1 MPFSVSYTLLYII
14 ASDSYK
20 PFWKWCVGI
29 PRWHSAP
36 SPFHATPLIIRH
48 SKFVTRHS
56 SFVIR
61 NSKLIKG
68 AIVITT
74 THPIFYPIQ
83 LT

>member
-1 MPFSVSYTLLYII
+1 MVCWHPSVALCPI
-14 ASDSYK
+14 ALS
-20 PFWKWCVGI
+20 GHTTH
-29 PRWHSAP
+29 HS
-36 SPFHATPLIIRH
+36 SFKIRH

-61 NSKLIKG
+61 HSKLIKG

-74 THPIFYPIQ
+74 TRPFFYPIQ